1 MTSHSKLEDSG
12 QKEKALTYEN
22 PILYLDIPDPDV
34 IRVGDTYYMSSTTMH
49 MNPGVPIMK
58 STDLLHWKIVNY
70 VYDTLAT
77 NDEQELNNGKNEYG
91 KGSWASCL
99 RYHQGMYYLVVGSLA
114 TDKTYIFQTKDLEKE
129 KWKRSILNK
138 YYHDMSLLFDDDGR
152 VYLVY
157 GNGNI
162 RAIELTADA
171 TAIKE
176 GGLNKIIIP
185 DASLVASPKE
195 EVGLQAEGAHIQKI
209 DGYYYVFTITWP
221 KKGHRTQLVHRA
233 IAFDGEYEGR
243 IAVDDP
249 TSVAQGGIVD
259 TPTGEWYCML
269 FCDNGAAGRMPCL
282 LPVKWEDGWPI
293 FGENGITP
301 KNLSIPVHQETS
313 ENRIVSSDEFVY
325 ESDSLDLVWQWN
337 HNPDPTKWS
346 VTDRPGYLRLTTNK
360 LCPDL
365 EAAKNTLTQRTFGP
379 KCSANIALETYGM
392 KNGDIAGFAAFQ
404 KDYGYVGVQVIN
416 DSKMITIVD
425 ASPGSPVVVESIP
438 LEQERVYFRI
448 DCDFKDSRDKAYFY
462 YSLNGLDWNRIG
474 AELQMK
480 YKLDHFVGYRYALFY
495 FSTEEIGGYA
505 DFDYFRMESLNE

>member
-114 TDKTYIFQTKDLEKE
+114 TDKTYIFQTKDLEKD

-185 DASLVASPKE
+185 DASLVASSKE

-221 KKGHRTQLVHRA
+221 KNGHRTQ
-233 IAFDGEYEGR
+233 
-243 IAVDDP
+243 
-249 TSVAQGGIVD
+249 
-259 TPTGEWYCML
+259 
-269 FCDNGAAGRMPCL
+269 
-282 LPVKWEDGWPI
+282 
-293 FGENGITP
+293 
-301 KNLSIPVHQETS
+301 
-313 ENRIVSSDEFVY
+313 
-325 ESDSLDLVWQWN
+325 
-337 HNPDPTKWS
+337 
-346 VTDRPGYLRLTTNK
+346 
-360 LCPDL
+360 
-365 EAAKNTLTQRTFGP
+365 
-379 KCSANIALETYGM
+379 
-392 KNGDIAGFAAFQ
+392 
-404 KDYGYVGVQVIN
+404 
-416 DSKMITIVD
+416 
-425 ASPGSPVVVESIP
+425 
-438 LEQERVYFRI
+438 
-448 DCDFKDSRDKAYFY
+448 
-462 YSLNGLDWNRIG
+462 
-474 AELQMK
+474 
-480 YKLDHFVGYRYALFY
+480 
-495 FSTEEIGGYA
+495 
-505 DFDYFRMESLNE
+505 